1 MPVLSQET
9 VSSITQEKALTNKER
24 GADQRHN
31 GGTISWRENLD
42 ALTWNVLCIHAARGQ
57 PNDWRLKSSGRRSSG
72 TKLIDRVPVSARFFV
87 YTKNAYNFLV
97 EESDKE

>member
-31 GGTISWRENLD
+31 GGIISWRESLD
-42 ALTWNVLCIHAARGQ
+42 ALTWNVLYTHAALGQ
-57 PNDWRLKSSGRRSSG
+57 PGD
-72 TKLIDRVPVSARFFV
+72 
-87 YTKNAYNFLV
+87 
-97 EESDKE
+97 